1 MRTIVQ
7 KEKEC
12 WVCRRRDQLHCDHIF
27 YGRANRKVSEKYGM
41 KVWLCYEHHTGPAGV
56 HFNKGLDQRLKAYA
70 QEIFEQTYDI
80 PFAEVFGKNYKG

>member
-1 MRTIVQ
+1 
-7 KEKEC
+7 
-12 WVCRRRDQLHCDHIF
+12 
-27 YGRANRKVSEKYGM
+27 M

-80 PFAEVFGKNYKG
+80 PFVEVFGKNYKG

>member
-1 MRTIVQ
+1 MRSIVQ

-12 WVCRRRDQLHCDHIF
+12 WVCRRRDQLHYHHIF
-27 YGRANRKVSEKYGM
+27 YGTANRKLSEKYGM

-56 HFNKGLDQRLKAYA
+56 HFNKGLDQMLKAYA

-80 PFAEVFGKNYKG
+80 PFVEVFGKNYKG